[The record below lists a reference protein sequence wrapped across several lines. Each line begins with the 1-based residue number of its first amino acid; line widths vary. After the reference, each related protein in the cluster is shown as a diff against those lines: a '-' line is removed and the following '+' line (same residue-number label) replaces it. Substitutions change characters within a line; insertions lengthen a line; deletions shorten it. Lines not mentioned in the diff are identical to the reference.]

1 MRRLL
6 TLAFLLTFSF
16 AAFAQQNSSSLI
28 SAKIKDGS
36 IMLGGN
42 LGASYQKFSRENLN
56 TKKKETGDL
65 IEVRFATKT
74 GYFFL
79 PDFAVG
85 INAAVEHTSINIDST
100 RFGAKNTYLLA
111 GPFVRYYLN
120 NGLFGELNVNAGVNT
135 VKGGNKTDIKSAAV
149 GIGYAY
155 FLNDR
160 IAIEPLLSFNY
171 VQGRVDN
178 PTFNTKDSQFGPVL
192 NIGVQAYL
200 WAPTRVLPTK

>member
-1 MRRLL
+1 MRKLLSL
-6 TLAFLLTFSF
+6 TLFLAFSF
-16 AAFAQQNSSSLI
+16 AAFAQQNQSSLI

-36 IMLGGN
+36 IMVGGN
-42 LGASYQKFSRENLN
+42 LGASYQKFTRENIK
-56 TKKKETGDL
+56 TSRKETGDL

-74 GYFFL
+74 AYFFL

-85 INAAVEHTSINIDST
+85 LNAAVEHTSLNIDST
-100 RFGAKNTYLLA
+100 RFGSKNTYLLA

-120 NGLFGELNVNAGVNT
+120 NGIFGELNVNAGINT
-135 VKGGNKTDIKSAAV
+135 VKDGNKTDIKSAAIGV
-149 GIGYAY
+149 GYAY
-155 FLNDR
+155 FLNER
-160 IAIEPLLSFNY
+160 IAIEPLLSFTY

-178 PTFNTKDSQFGPVL
+178 QSTNTKDVQLGPVL